1 MKSEMKYKKLVQLNG
16 FILGFTLSWLGMA
29 HAATQI
35 PTISFTAPPDGA
47 TLAGSIDLGVA
58 VGATTACV
66 QYQVDN
72 QVLGITKVN
81 PFGWTWDS
89 KSVTDGSHILKAIAE
104 DGAGIDSNPAT
115 RSIIVA
121 NGVIPPPP
129 PPPVLPTLDISAI
142 TQGNSGNYTIT
153 VKLSQALSGL
163 PVTIVVTW
171 PSGTTKTLSATI
183 TSGMATT
190 QLKLKGQPT
199 GIYTV
204 KATTLVSGSTVTK
217 TITFRF

>member
-1 MKSEMKYKKLVQLNG
+1 MKKLVNPLG
-16 FILGFTLSWLGMA
+16 FILGFTLSGLGMTY
-29 HAATQI
+29 AAQV
-35 PTISFTAPPDGA
+35 PTISFTAPPDGS
-47 TLAGSIDLGVA
+47 TVAGSIDLAVA

-72 QVLGITKVN
+72 QILGTSKLN

-89 KSVTDGSHILKAIAE
+89 KSVTDGPHVLKAIAE
-104 DGAGIDSNPAT
+104 DTTGVDSNPTT
-115 RSIIVA
+115 RSVTVS
-121 NGVIPPPP
+121 NGVTPPPP
-129 PPPVLPTLDISAI
+129 PPPVLPTLTVSAI

-171 PSGTTKTLSATI
+171 PSGTTKTMSSTI
-183 TSGMATT
+183 TSGLATT

-199 GIYTV
+199 GIYKV
-204 KATTLVSGSTVTK
+204 QATTLVSGSTVTNS
-217 TITFRF
+217 ITFKF